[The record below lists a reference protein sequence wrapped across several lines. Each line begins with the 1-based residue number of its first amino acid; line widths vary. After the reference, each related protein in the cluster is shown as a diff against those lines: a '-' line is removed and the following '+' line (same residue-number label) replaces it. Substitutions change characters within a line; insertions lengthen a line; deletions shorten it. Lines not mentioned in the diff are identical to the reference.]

1 MKHLFEYFSS
11 NEKISSIDEYLLSNK
26 NKKIKDYSEISEQ
39 FSEEFK
45 EYLTDIYSD
54 DEYIYMMFENLQWK
68 LLRSPGMA
76 YIYSESESKI
86 WLTSISGATKDR
98 KRKGWWLE
106 DDSEGLTYKR
116 AGQFVNRDLHQK
128 IERDEIIKK

>member
-1 MKHLFEYFSS
+1 MKHLF
-11 NEKISSIDEYLLSNK
+11 EYLLSNK
-26 NKKIKDYSEISEQ
+26 NKKIKEYSEISDYL
-39 FSEEFK
+39 SEDMK

-54 DEYIYMMFENLQWK
+54 DEYIYIMFEKLKWK
-68 LLRSPGMA
+68 LLRSPGMT

-98 KRKGWWLE
+98 KLKAWWLE

-116 AGQFVNRDLHQK
+116 VGQFVNRDLHQK
-128 IERDEIIKK
+128 IERDEIDKK